1 MDSTDAAF
9 DAIEIHLST
18 HVAVSIQVNCPL
30 RRLAPTFGRIG
41 PPYDAMVAPYT
52 RVGAP
57 SDAQVPTYD
66 AYAAPYDAHAV
77 TYDAHAPLYDARA
90 PSYDEH
96 APLYDALVPV
106 YDAHDVAYDESSAT
120 FEATD
125 APYDCMDASAAAPS
139 ATSARGV
146 GHSAMLHVRTGG
158 TMKHHRQRQADAL
171 RRVQDFLEAN
181 ADAVKTLGDSPWGAA
196 PLCVTR
202 RVAPAATRTMRVE
215 AAIGPG

>member
-1 MDSTDAAF
+1 MSRTM
-9 DAIEIHLST
+9 T
-18 HVAVSIQVNCPL
+18 PRPL
-30 RRLAPTFGRIG
+30 PPAPTFGRIA

-52 RVGAP
+52 RVDAP

-90 PSYDEH
+90 SSYDEH

-106 YDAHDVAYDESSAT
+106 YDAHDVTYDGSSAT

-125 APYDCMDASAAAPS
+125 ALYDGMDAPAAAPS

-146 GHSAMLHVRTGG
+146 RHSVMVTFVPRH
-158 TMKHHRQRQADAL
+158 Q
-171 RRVQDFLEAN
+171 EA
-181 ADAVKTLGDSPWGAA
+181 VPAA
-196 PLCVTR
+196 PGECPVPSAAQFPEDPVNLTAIPAL
-202 RVAPAATRTMRVE
+202 APRSGCRSSAAC
-215 AAIGPG
+215 